1 MSAGLLALVDDL
13 TALAKLVAASVDD
26 AAAQGSKAI
35 GKASGIVIDDAAVT
49 PRYVIGY
56 AAEREL
62 PIIAKIAK
70 GSLRN
75 KLLILLPVSLAL
87 NNLAPWLLTPLLMLG
102 GLYLAFEGY
111 VKVMDVVRGTRV
123 DAAPAASAAH
133 TPTSR
138 AADGH
143 ATANHEAAA
152 VPNAASAA
160 TKPVSEQQKIAGAVR
175 TDFILSAEIMA
186 ITLATVATAPFV
198 TQATVLALVGVGMT
212 LLVYGV
218 VALIVKADDFGAYL
232 AQTANGA
239 ARAFGRGIVTG
250 MPILLSLL
258 GTVGMLAM
266 LWVGGGIVTHGLHE
280 LGVHAPE
287 EFVQHIG
294 ALAAGALAVAA
305 GAVAWIVTAAIYA
318 VIGLVLGALVAPVGH
333 KVLPAH

>member
-26 AAAQGSKAI
+26 AAAQGGKAI

-56 AAEREL
+56 AADREL

-70 GSLRN
+70 GSLFN
-75 KLLILLPVSLAL
+75 KLVILTPVCLLL

-111 VKVMDVVRGTRV
+111 VKVREMLRGKEETT
-123 DAAPAASAAH
+123 AASAA
-133 TPTSR
+133 
-138 AADGH
+138 G
-143 ATANHEAAA
+143 ATAETG
-152 VPNAASAA
+152 AASER
-160 TKPVSEQQKIAGAVR
+160 VKIAGAVR

-198 TQATVLALVGVGMT
+198 TQVTVLVLVGVGMT
-212 LLVYGV
+212 LLVYGT

-232 AQTANGA
+232 AQTGSGV
-239 ARAFGRGIVTG
+239 ARGLGRVIVIG
-250 MPILLSLL
+250 MPKLLATL
-258 GTVGMLAM
+258 GFVGMLAM
-266 LWVGGGIVTHGLHE
+266 LWVGGGIITHGLHE

-287 EFVQHIG
+287 EFVQHLG
-294 ALAAGALAVAA
+294 ALAGRFVPAAA
-305 GAVAWIVTAAIYA
+305 GAVSWLVTAAISA
-318 VIGLVLGALVAPVGH
+318 VVGVVLGALVSPIGDR
-333 KVLPAH
+333 VLPAH

>member
-13 TALAKLVAASVDD
+13 TALAKLVASSVDD

-56 AAEREL
+56 AADREL

-75 KLLILLPVSLAL
+75 KLVILLPVCLAL
-87 NNLAPWLLTPLLMLG
+87 NNLAPWLLTPLLMIG
-102 GLYLAFEGY
+102 GLYLAFEGFE
-111 VKVMDVVRGTRV
+111 KVMDVVRGAKESPA
-123 DAAPAASAAH
+123 DEGAGAAPA
-133 TPTSR
+133 
-138 AADGH
+138 
-143 ATANHEAAA
+143 
-152 VPNAASAA
+152 V
-160 TKPVSEQQKIAGAVR
+160 VSEAQKVAGAVR

-186 ITLATVATAPFV
+186 ITLATVATAPFI
-198 TQATVLALVGVGMT
+198 TQVIVLALVGVGMT
-212 LLVYGV
+212 ILVYGAV
-218 VALIVKADDFGAYL
+218 SLIVKADDFGAYL
-232 AQTANGA
+232 AQTGNGI
-239 ARAFGRGIVTG
+239 ARTFGRGIVSG
-250 MPILLSLL
+250 MPKLLALL

-280 LGVHAPE
+280 MGVHGPE

-294 ALAAGALAVAA
+294 AMA
-305 GAVAWIVTAAIYA
+305 GAVVPALTGAVTWLVTAAIYA
-318 VIGLVLGALVAPVGH
+318 VIGLGLGAIVAPVGH

>member
-13 TALAKLVAASVDD
+13 TALAKLVASSVDD

-123 DAAPAASAAH
+123 DAAPAAD
-133 TPTSR
+133 TPTS
-138 AADGH
+138 H
-143 ATANHEAAA
+143 ATADHETAAPSN
-152 VPNAASAA
+152 VASAA
-160 TKPVSEQQKIAGAVR
+160 PEPVSEQQKIAGAVR

-239 ARAFGRGIVTG
+239 ARTFGRGIVTG

-294 ALAAGALAVAA
+294 ALAAGALAVAP

-318 VIGLVLGALVAPVGH
+318 VIGLMLGAIVAPVGH

>member
-123 DAAPAASAAH
+123 DAAPAAD
-133 TPTSR
+133 TPTSH
-138 AADGH
+138 AAAGR
-143 ATANHEAAA
+143 ATANHETAA
-152 VPNAASAA
+152 PSDLASAA
-160 TKPVSEQQKIAGAVR
+160 PEPVSEQQKIAGAVR

-239 ARAFGRGIVTG
+239 ARTFGRGIVTG

-294 ALAAGALAVAA
+294 ALAAGALAVAP

-318 VIGLVLGALVAPVGH
+318 VIGLMLGAIVAPVGH

>member
-1 MSAGLLALVDDL
+1 MSAGLLALIDDL
-13 TALAKLVAASVDD
+13 TALAKLVASSVDD

-75 KLLILLPVSLAL
+75 KLLVLLPVCLAL
-87 NNLAPWLLTPLLMLG
+87 NNLAPWLLTPLLMIG

-111 VKVMDVVRGTRV
+111 VKVMDVVRGTRMDV
-123 DAAPAASAAH
+123 APAAH
-133 TPTSR
+133 TPTSHVV
-138 AADGH
+138 AGH
-143 ATANHEAAA
+143 APAAPSN
-152 VPNAASAA
+152 VASSASE
-160 TKPVSEQQKIAGAVR
+160 PVSEQQKIAGAVR

-294 ALAAGALAVAA
+294 ALAAGALAVAPS
-305 GAVAWIVTAAIYA
+305 AVAWIVTAAIYA
-318 VIGLVLGALVAPVGH
+318 VIGLVLGAIVAPVGH
-333 KVLPAH
+333 RLLPAH

>member
-26 AAAQGSKAI
+26 AAAQGGKAI

-56 AAEREL
+56 AADREL

-70 GSLRN
+70 GSLFN
-75 KLLILLPVSLAL
+75 KLVILTPVCLLL
-87 NNLAPWLLTPLLMLG
+87 NNAAPWLLTPLLMLG

-111 VKVMDVVRGTRV
+111 VKVREMLRGKEETT
-123 DAAPAASAAH
+123 AASTA
-133 TPTSR
+133 
-138 AADGH
+138 G
-143 ATANHEAAA
+143 ATAEAGA
-152 VPNAASAA
+152 
-160 TKPVSEQQKIAGAVR
+160 KSEQAKIAGAVR

-198 TQATVLALVGVGMT
+198 TQVTVLVLVGAGMT
-212 LLVYGV
+212 LLVYGT

-232 AQTANGA
+232 AQTGSGV
-239 ARAFGRGIVTG
+239 ARGIGRGIVIG
-250 MPILLSLL
+250 MPKLLAAL
-258 GTVGMLAM
+258 GFVGMLAM
-266 LWVGGGIVTHGLHE
+266 LWVGGGIITHGLHE

-294 ALAAGALAVAA
+294 ALAGSVVPAAAGALS
-305 GAVAWIVTAAIYA
+305 WLVTAAMSA
-318 VIGLVLGALVAPVGH
+318 VIGVVLGALVSPIGH
-333 KVLPAH
+333 RVLPAH